1 MPETNLTTPENK
13 PEGRPVAASRT
24 EQVQILTYNAING
37 YNRLFGGQL
46 MEWIDVVACV
56 TARRHCGCNVT
67 TAAVDSLEFTS
78 PAYAN
83 DTVIL
88 RGYITYAGRTSME
101 VCVRTYVEH
110 LSGERT
116 QINVAHL
123 VIVAIDA
130 DGNPVPVP
138 PVIPET
144 EDEKREY
151 REAITRRQYRDMK
164 RIEFHER

>member
-1 MPETNLTTPENK
+1 MEQTSILPGK
-13 PEGRPVAASRT
+13 PVSASRT
-24 EQVQILTYNAING
+24 EQVQILTYGSMNG

-56 TARRHCGCNVT
+56 TARRHCSCNVT
-67 TAAVDSLEFTS
+67 TAAVDSLEFTA
-78 PAYAN
+78 PALVN

-101 VCVRTYVEH
+101 ICVRTYVEH
-110 LSGERT
+110 LDGTRT
-116 QINVAHL
+116 EINKAHL
-123 VIVAIDA
+123 VIVAID
-130 DGNPVPVP
+130 GEGKPMPVP

-144 EDEKREY
+144 DEEKKEY

-164 RIEFHER
+164 RLEFN

>member
-1 MPETNLTTPENK
+1 MEQTGTSKNSLPGK
-13 PEGRPVAASRT
+13 SVSASRT
-24 EQVQILTYNAING
+24 EQVQILTYGSMNG

-67 TAAVDSLEFTS
+67 TAAVDSLEFTA
-78 PAYAN
+78 PALVN

-88 RGYITYAGRTSME
+88 HGYITYAGRTSME
-101 VCVRTYVEH
+101 ICVRTYVEH
-110 LSGERT
+110 LDGART
-116 QINVAHL
+116 EINKAHL
-123 VIVAIDA
+123 VIVAIDG

-144 EDEKREY
+144 DEEKREF

-164 RIEFHER
+164 RLEFN